1 MYTCT
6 CTCTCCTCASVASE
20 GACGLAVHHLRSWR
34 RCWRARA
41 VCCDIAYA
49 FTAQWSVRLVT
60 SLVILASLIAAIAG
74 YKRFRRKKDL
84 WGPYASVQ
92 ALEVGSYL

>member
-1 MYTCT
+1 M
-6 CTCTCCTCASVASE
+6 AENALVM
-20 GACGLAVHHLRSWR
+20 AVLGFMLQLMDK
-34 RCWRARA
+34 
-41 VCCDIAYA
+41 VP
-49 FTAQWSVRLVT
+49 
-60 SLVILASLIAAIAG
+60 LIASIAG